1 MSFRSASL
9 KEPKNKNSKRKRE
22 TNGHI
27 EDESTPTE
35 NGAQSSQPSTG
46 ENKKRKKKKWELR
59 TTDFRLELFFKN
71 CFDVRSTHTT

>member
-46 ENKKRKKKKWELR
+46 ENKKRKKKK
-59 TTDFRLELFFKN
+59 
-71 CFDVRSTHTT
+71 